1 MQLNVLLDD
10 VALIASEDSVVI
22 NSNAKAVRAMLVCR
36 QKGLIKLSA
45 Q

>member
-1 MQLNVLLDD
+1 MQLSASLDD

-22 NSNAKAVRAMLVCR
+22 NSNAKVVRALLVCR
-36 QKGLIKLSA
+36 QKGLMKLSA

>member
-1 MQLNVLLDD
+1 MQLSALIDD
-10 VALIASEDSVVI
+10 VALKVSEDSVVI
-22 NSNAKAVRAMLVCR
+22 NSNAKVVRAMLVCR